1 MIAVTLYRVIRFGTQ
16 NFLRNV
22 WLSVATISVLVLTLV
37 SINMLIVMNVM
48 AKVALTTVKSKI
60 DVSVHFKPE
69 VEESRVQTVKIALLS
84 LPEVRDVE
92 YISAA
97 RAMERFTESYKKD
110 DAVLESLGQV
120 AENPFGAT
128 LVVKGHEL
136 DGYGKI
142 MATLGEPVFSSLIE
156 EKDFDDR
163 QIMIN
168 RIDTISNRIEVFGLA
183 VSGVF
188 GLITL
193 LIILNTIRVS
203 IYTHREEIGIMR
215 LVGASDSFIRAP
227 FYVQAVLWSMVALV
241 ITAAMVYPAIG
252 FAQPFLQHF
261 FGTQEMNL
269 LGFYNA
275 NLLQVFGLQL
285 LAVAF
290 MALLTTKMATA
301 RYLKV

>member
-1 MIAVTLYRVIRFGTQ
+1 MILVTLYRIMRFGTQ

-22 WLSVATISVLVLTLV
+22 WLSVATISVLILTLV
-37 SINMLIVMNVM
+37 SINMLVVMNVM

-69 VEESRVQTVKIALLS
+69 VEESRVQTVKIALLG
-84 LPEVRDVE
+84 LPEVKDVE

-97 RAMERFTESYKKD
+97 RAMESFTETNKTD
-110 DAVLESLGQV
+110 DSVIESLGQLSD
-120 AENPFGAT
+120 NPFGAT

-136 DGYGKI
+136 DGYDKI
-142 MATLGEPVFSSLIE
+142 LKTLDEPVFTGLIAG
-156 EKDFDDR
+156 KDFEDR
-163 QIMIN
+163 QIMID
-168 RIDTISNRIEVFGLA
+168 RIDSISNRIELFGFGM
-183 VSGVF
+183 SGVF

-215 LVGASDSFIRAP
+215 LVGASDAFIRGP
-227 FYVQAVLWSMVALV
+227 FYVQAVLWSMVALAV
-241 ITAAMVYPAIG
+241 TAAMVYPAIG
-252 FAQPFLQHF
+252 FAQPFLQRF
-261 FGTQEMNL
+261 FGTDEMNL

-275 NLLQVFGLQL
+275 NLLQVFGLQF
-285 LAVAF
+285 LAVASMSF
-290 MALLTTKMATA
+290 LTTKMATA